1 MVEARK
7 LCGKTQE
14 AVAKE
19 VGISTLA
26 FQRYEG
32 GQRTPNVTTA
42 IRIADA
48 LGEWTLGYYLVEEG
62 AMRPERFPQ
71 SYPI

>member
-1 MVEARK
+1 MKNVRLIEARK
-7 LCGKTQE
+7 CCGKTQE
-14 AVAKE
+14 TVAKE

-32 GQRTPNVTTA
+32 GQRTPSVTTA

-48 LGEWTLGYYLVEEG
+48 LGVEDIRVLFG
-62 AMRPERFPQ
+62 
-71 SYPI
+71 

>member
-1 MVEARK
+1 MRNVRMVEARK

-32 GQRTPNVTTA
+32 GQRTPSVATA

-48 LGEWTLGYYLVEEG
+48 LGVEDLRVLFG
-62 AMRPERFPQ
+62 Q
-71 SYPI
+71 SSMAK

>member
-1 MVEARK
+1 MRNVRMVEARK

-32 GQRTPNVTTA
+32 GQRTPSVLVA

-48 LGEWTLGYYLVEEG
+48 LGVEDIR
-62 AMRPERFPQ
+62 ALFC
-71 SYPI
+71 

>member
-1 MVEARK
+1 MKNVRMVEARK

-32 GQRTPNVTTA
+32 GQRPPNVTTA

-48 LGEWTLGYYLVEEG
+48 LGGVDIRVLFG
-62 AMRPERFPQ
+62 
-71 SYPI
+71 